1 MGGLELRLVNRFGIA
16 ALAALALV
24 GPAGAARD
32 LQAPVTWPGD
42 TAVVSYESDA
52 ALQAAL
58 ERHPARVVRRIAPL
72 RVAALRPPGDV
83 GAYAATVGAE
93 PGIVRVER
101 AAARRSYAEPALGL
115 DATSVAYQWQY
126 AAIGAD
132 RVPADVAAAAAGVTI
147 AVVDTGADVTA
158 PDLGAKQL
166 QGYSVRRRTVELTD
180 ANGHGTFVSALAA
193 GSSTNG
199 EGIAGVAGTA
209 GLMVIQ
215 AGDPNGSFT
224 DVDEAAAI
232 VYAVDHGAKIVNL
245 SLGGPGTSTVEQR
258 AVEYA
263 ISKNVLLVAAVGNGG
278 LRGSPVEYPAALLQP
293 VGSKGVGGAGLSVAA
308 SDHEGAHAP
317 FSTSGSHVSLAAPGT
332 AVFSAVAAA
341 SSEARYPRTPLPGS
355 LGGLYGYGSG
365 TSFSAPQVAG
375 AAALVWAA
383 NPRLRAPDVASI
395 LEQTARGGGTWN
407 AQLGFGVV
415 DVPAAIEAARTA
427 EPSAAALTPPDAPAV
442 LDVDSRRTGRRVTLS
457 WRPVD
462 GAVRY
467 RVEARTNGSSRL
479 LASGART
486 RATFSLPRGTHRL
499 TVTALD
505 LANTAVAVSR
515 PLRVQVA
522 R

>member
-1 MGGLELRLVNRFGIA
+1 LRLVNRFGIA
-16 ALAALALV
+16 TLMALLLA
-24 GPAGAARD
+24 GPATAARD
-32 LQAPVTWPGD
+32 AQAPVTWPGG
-42 TAVVSYESDA
+42 TAVVSYETEA
-52 ALQAAL
+52 ALRAAL
-58 ERHPARVVRRIAPL
+58 ERHPAKVVRRVAPL
-72 RVAALRPPGDV
+72 RVVALRPAGEV
-83 GAYAATVGAE
+83 GAYAGAIGSE

-115 DATSVAYQWQY
+115 DASSLPFQWQY

-132 RVPADVAAAAAGVTI
+132 RVPPDVAAAAAGLTI

-166 QGYSVRRRTVELTD
+166 QLYSIRRRTAEVTD

-199 EGIAGVAGTA
+199 EGIAGVAGNA
-209 GLMVIQ
+209 GLLVIQ
-215 AGDPNGSFT
+215 AGDPTGAFT

-245 SLGGPGTSTVEQR
+245 SLGGQGTSTTERR

-263 ISKNVLLVAAVGNGG
+263 ASKNVLIVAAAGNGG
-278 LRGSPVEYPAALLQP
+278 LRGSPIEYPAALLQP
-293 VGSKGVGGAGLSVAA
+293 VGSNGVGGVGLSVAA
-308 SDHEGAHAP
+308 SDRDGLHAP
-317 FSTSGSHVSLAAPGT
+317 FSTSGSQISLAAPG
-332 AVFSAVAAA
+332 ASVFSAVAAT
-341 SSEARYPRTPLPGS
+341 SSETRYPRTALPGS
-355 LGGLYGYGSG
+355 VGGVYGYSSG
-365 TSFSAPQVAG
+365 TSFASPQVAG

-395 LEQTARGGGTWN
+395 LERTASGTGSWN
-407 AQLGFGVV
+407 TQLGFGIV

-427 EPSAAALTPPDAPAV
+427 EPSAPTLTPPAAPS
-442 LDVDSRRTGRRVTLS
+442 LLRVDSRRVGRRVTLS
-457 WRPVD
+457 WRRVD

-467 RVEARTNGSSRL
+467 RVNARTNGKSRL
-479 LASGART
+479 LVSGART
-486 RATFSLPRGTHRL
+486 SATFSLAAGSHQL

-505 LANTAVAVSR
+505 VANAALAVSR
-515 PLRVQVA
+515 PLRVQVK